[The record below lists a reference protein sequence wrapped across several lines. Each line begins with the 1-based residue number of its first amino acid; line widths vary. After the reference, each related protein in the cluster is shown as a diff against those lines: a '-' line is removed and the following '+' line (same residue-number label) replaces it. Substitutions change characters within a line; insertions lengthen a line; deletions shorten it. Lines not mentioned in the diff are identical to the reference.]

1 MDKKQL
7 QEKRN
12 DFQLHV
18 ALIMKSDGANKG
30 TATFKAW
37 LEGEA
42 GLKTRLTNTSTTTP
56 TPQK

>member
-7 QEKRN
+7 ANAKN
-12 DFQLHV
+12 DFNLHV

-42 GLKTRLTNTSTTTP
+42 GLKTRLSNTATVAP
-56 TPQK
+56 VKP

>member
-7 QEKRN
+7 QAKRN

-30 TATFKAW
+30 TATFTAW

-42 GLKTRLTNTSTTTP
+42 GLKTRLAGTATVSP